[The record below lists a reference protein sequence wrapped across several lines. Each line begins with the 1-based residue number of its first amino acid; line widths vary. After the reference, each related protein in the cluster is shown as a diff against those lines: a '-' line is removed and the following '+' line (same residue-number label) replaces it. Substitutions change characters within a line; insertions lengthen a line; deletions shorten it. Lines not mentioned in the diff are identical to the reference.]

1 MDLTFY
7 HRFGGLNLLSSAMT
21 NHHCNLETLR
31 LNNCGLT
38 DEGCD
43 ALASALK
50 SNLSHLGELDLSG
63 NKIGDIG
70 MMMLRAG
77 LQNDFSK
84 LGTLKLKDCGITY
97 EGCGTLASV
106 LASNASHL
114 RELDLSM
121 NTLSHLEIMLL
132 SAGLGNPSCKL
143 EKLKLASCGLTDCCA
158 DLASALGS
166 NPSHLRELDLSENS
180 LSYLDTML
188 LSAVMEN
195 PYWKLK
201 ILKLV
206 NCSFTDGSCDALM
219 AALRSNPS
227 HLRKLDLSKN
237 TLGYLEMMLL
247 SAAMENPYW
256 TLETLKL
263 NDCNLTD

>member
-1 MDLTFY
+1 MRFNSLLNCVVEGCGPPISSTLSKRIWKEMDLTFY

-143 EKLKLASCGLTDCCA
+143 EKLKL
-158 DLASALGS
+158 
-166 NPSHLRELDLSENS
+166 
-180 LSYLDTML
+180 
-188 LSAVMEN
+188 
-195 PYWKLK
+195 
-201 ILKLV
+201 V